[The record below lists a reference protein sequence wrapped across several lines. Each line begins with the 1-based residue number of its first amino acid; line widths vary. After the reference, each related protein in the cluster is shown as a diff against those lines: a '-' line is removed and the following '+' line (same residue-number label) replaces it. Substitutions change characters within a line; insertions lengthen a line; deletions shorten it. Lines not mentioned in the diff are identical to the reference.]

1 MDSAPKRLQIIEE
14 EETLEQNQGFRR
26 SSIKIMDDGS
36 DKFFEDTS
44 TNQGT
49 TKYLP
54 RLYIDQDSGIIK
66 MGEQVLWSTWLGP
79 LWIPVFFF
87 LSDYVSFLFVMVF
100 STIYFFQ
107 LHAQI
112 HRLSPSI
119 SWKSYVPLRSVSRLW
134 GLIAECQ
141 NPLIAKPL
149 VTWYANTFGCISEEA
164 EFPLEEYP
172 SLGEFFRRKLK
183 PGIRPLEKDAVIVSP
198 ADGEITFQEV
208 VSPLSDDEEVF
219 LQQVKGVRY
228 SFRFFLQGENG
239 PLSSLMHPDK
249 NVMYQS
255 VIYLSPKDYHRFHS
269 PVDWVVKK
277 RRHVPG
283 QLLSVNP
290 ESYWVSSLHSNERV
304 VYLGEWEHGFFSLSA
319 VGATN
324 VGSIRCDFDPDLLTN
339 ERSFKRRRK
348 PIPDEIHLNSIN
360 FIKGQEFGYFN
371 FGSTIVLLF
380 EAPKEK
386 FDFRRISKNTTIRVG
401 QRL

>member
-87 LSDYVSFLFVMVF
+87 LSDYLEILC
-100 STIYFFQ
+100 STKI
-107 LHAQI
+107 
-112 HRLSPSI
+112 
-119 SWKSYVPLRSVSRLW
+119 
-134 GLIAECQ
+134 
-141 NPLIAKPL
+141 
-149 VTWYANTFGCISEEA
+149 
-164 EFPLEEYP
+164 
-172 SLGEFFRRKLK
+172 RR
-183 PGIRPLEKDAVIVSP
+183 
-198 ADGEITFQEV
+198 
-208 VSPLSDDEEVF
+208 
-219 LQQVKGVRY
+219 
-228 SFRFFLQGENG
+228 ENG